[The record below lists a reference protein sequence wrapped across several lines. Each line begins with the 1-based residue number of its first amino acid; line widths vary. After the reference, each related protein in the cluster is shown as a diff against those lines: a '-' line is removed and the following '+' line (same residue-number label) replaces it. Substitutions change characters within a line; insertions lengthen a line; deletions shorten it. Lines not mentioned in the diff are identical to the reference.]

1 MEFSLKTVGAIVA
14 LLIVLDAM
22 WQMWK
27 SYRGQESKEWGGINF
42 LIALVLLEMTDW
54 TALVGGA

>member
-1 MEFSLKTVGAIVA
+1 MEFSLRTLGAIIA
-14 LLIVLDAM
+14 LLIVLDAV

-27 SYRGQESKEWGGINF
+27 SYRGRESKEWGGINF